1 MTGAMVTVVT
11 YPTRRKQEHIM
22 HTNIN
27 QVQLVVAGQR
37 RMSRTATFLH
47 WTMIVLTAGLWLPV
61 YWIHRARTSRV
72 RF

>member
-1 MTGAMVTVVT
+1 V
-11 YPTRRKQEHIM
+11 
-22 HTNIN
+22 HTDIN

-37 RMSRTATFLH
+37 RMSRTAAFLH
-47 WTMIVLTAGLWLPV
+47 WIMIVSTAGLWLPV